1 MTTIKVTTEQM
12 SRDLSKVLYEEGVKK
27 NAEGRWEGEHRKHE
41 GYAPA
46 PMTAELWGYIL
57 FIAHDSYIAG
67 MHRVVDEFNRQ
78 EEAKA
83 TRAQTRAIK
92 RLTKEH
98 SRDLSE

>member
-1 MTTIKVTTEQM
+1 MTTIKVTTEKM

-27 NAEGRWEGEHRKHE
+27 DAKGRWEGEHRKNE

-57 FIAHDSYIAG
+57 LIAHDSYIAG
-67 MHRVVDEFNRQ
+67 MHRVVDEINRQ

-92 RLTKEH
+92 SIMKEYG
-98 SRDLSE
+98 RDPR